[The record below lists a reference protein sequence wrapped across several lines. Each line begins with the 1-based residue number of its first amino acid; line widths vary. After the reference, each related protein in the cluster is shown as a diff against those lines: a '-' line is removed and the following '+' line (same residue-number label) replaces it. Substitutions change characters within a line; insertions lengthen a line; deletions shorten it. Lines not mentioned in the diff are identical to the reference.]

1 MIETLTIQ
9 DWQNFIIRYN
19 KFTLNNS
26 QLRFSEFKNRF
37 DHLKTALY
45 TITKLSNEI
54 KKQYANNFNLFLL
67 LGVER
72 KEVATHST
80 ILADLLN
87 PQGTH
92 CQNDIFL
99 KAFLLY
105 CSQKFGKVFPKLVN
119 QIVNY
124 TWFVDKEKVTA
135 FGNLDI
141 VLSCPDLQFLLVIEN
156 KIDAGEQRDQLMRYA
171 QWIETQKM
179 YFKNRILI
187 YLTPNGSESFTAH
200 EYSYYKLSYYEDIT
214 NWLKQ
219 ALVEIQAPRIREAI
233 LQYIEIITTL

>member
-9 DWQNFIIRYN
+9 DWRDFIIRYN

-37 DHLKTALY
+37 GHLKTALD

-72 KEVATHST
+72 KEVATHSA

-92 CQNDIFL
+92 CQNEIFL
-99 KAFLLY
+99 KSFLLY
-105 CSQKFGKVFPKLVN
+105 CSQKFGKVFPKFVD

-124 TWFVDKEKVTA
+124 TWFVDKERVTA
-135 FGNLDI
+135 FGNLD
-141 VLSCPDLQFLLVIEN
+141 VVVSCPDLQFLLVIEN
-156 KIDAGEQRDQLMRYA
+156 KIYAAEQRDQLMRYA
-171 QWIETQKM
+171 LWMKNQKM
-179 YFKNRILI
+179 YFKKRILI
-187 YLTPNGSESFTAH
+187 YLTLDGSESFTAH
-200 EYSYYKLSYYEDIT
+200 EYLYYKLSYRHDIT
-214 NWLKQ
+214 NWLKKT
-219 ALVEIQAPRIREAI
+219 LVEIQAPRIHETI
-233 LQYIEIITTL
+233 LQYIEIITKL